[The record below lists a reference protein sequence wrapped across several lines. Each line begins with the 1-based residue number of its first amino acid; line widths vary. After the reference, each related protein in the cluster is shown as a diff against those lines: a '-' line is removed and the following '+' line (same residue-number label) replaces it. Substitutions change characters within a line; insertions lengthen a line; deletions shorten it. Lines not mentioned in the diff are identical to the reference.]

1 MFGQHKKKHGP
12 DYVEPDLPVTPM
24 LDMSFQL
31 LSFFIFTFRPAPTEG
46 QLMLA
51 LPAEEGGPSTEVPTV
66 DPDKMPVKFVITVP
80 ATAEGRI
87 ADIILREET
96 GAAPPVKLGTVE
108 KYQAELKKRFDEL
121 KGRPGKIT
129 IEMDPKLVQAEVVK
143 MIDVGVRT
151 GFTDIAPVPIGR
163 KK

>member
-1 MFGQHKKKHGP
+1 MFGQHKKRHGP

-46 QLMLA
+46 QLQLA
-51 LPAEEGGPSTEVPTV
+51 LPEQPGGPSTDIPTV
-66 DPDKMPVKFVITVP
+66 DPDKNPVKFVVRVP
-80 ATAEGRI
+80 ATAEGAI
-87 ADIILREET
+87 ADIVLLEEANT
-96 GAAPPVKLGTVE
+96 AAPVKLGTVE

-129 IEMDPKLVQAEVVK
+129 LEMDNHLLQGYVVK
-143 MIDVGVRT
+143 MIDVGIRT
-151 GFTDIAPVPIGR
+151 GFTDISPVPMNR